1 MSVCSVDGCDRLV
14 FRDGYCSMHYQ
25 RLIKRG
31 STDDYLGAHGVK
43 RVCSVD
49 GCGGVFEAK
58 GLCDKH
64 YKRLKSHGTPE
75 AGKWTHAPVEERFWR
90 YVNKTDGCWLWT
102 GGSVNQKGYG
112 QIGGGGKGAKHI
124 LAHRL
129 SYEIHKGPIPDGLLI
144 MHSCDNPSCVNP
156 EHLSVG
162 TQSQNILE
170 AFAKGRKNAVPPHV
184 YGDVCGASKLKEL
197 EAIEILK
204 STEATKI
211 IAAKYGVSKSAIER
225 LRNGK
230 SWKHLPRT

>member
-1 MSVCSVDGCDRLV
+1 VYEARGFCQK
-14 FRDGYCSMHYQ
+14 HYA
-25 RLIKRG
+25 RFKK
-31 STDDYLGAHGVK
+31 YGAH
-43 RVCSVD
+43 VD
-49 GCGGVFEAK
+49 NN
-58 GLCDKH
+58 
-64 YKRLKSHGTPE
+64 RS
-75 AGKWTHAPVEERFWR
+75 HAPATDRFWR

-102 GGSVNQKGYG
+102 GGSRSKKGYG

-129 SYEIHKGPIPDGLLI
+129 SYEIHKGQIPEGMVV

-156 EHLSVG
+156 DHLSVG

-170 AFAKGRKNAVPPHV
+170 AFAKGRKVCRPPHKF
-184 YGDVCGASKLKEL
+184 GESHGASKIKEL
-197 EAIEILK
+197 DAIEILK